1 MIIGAASPSAITPT
15 GCPSPTRT
23 TQLSGFST
31 VIRRLR
37 GVGRYRQANSPL
49 RRLHRCHG
57 AATRRRPSTRLPRA
71 GGAELGHGTRLRTA
85 RVGSRLRAA
94 IGLRIRNGI
103 VCVPSVRGEP
113 PAGKPLQARLA
124 AAHGETLDDWLCRR
138 FFEQHCRLFH
148 NRPFIWHIWDGRK
161 RDGFHALVN

>member
-1 MIIGAASPSAITPT
+1 MERDDIAKRTAHCADRTDATVLQPAVVRPL
-15 GCPSPTRT
+15 GC
-23 TQLSGFST
+23 
-31 VIRRLR
+31 RRLAEQSSGMELAFEQR
-37 GVGRYRQANSPL
+37 EWVHVCEPL
-49 RRLHRCHG
+49 S
-57 AATRRRPSTRLPRA
+57 AFAY
-71 GGAELGHGTRLRTA
+71 ED
-85 RVGSRLRAA
+85 
-94 IGLRIRNGI
+94 GI

-161 RDGFHALVN
+161 RDGFHAPVNYHKLAATVIDQKQ